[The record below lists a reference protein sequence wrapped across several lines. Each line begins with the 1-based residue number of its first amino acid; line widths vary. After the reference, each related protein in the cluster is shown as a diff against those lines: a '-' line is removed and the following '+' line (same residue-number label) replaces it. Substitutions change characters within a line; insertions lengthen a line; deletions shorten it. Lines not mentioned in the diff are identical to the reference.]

1 MNAFRSD
8 ARSRAPGRGAPEPG
22 ERASVDGLGMPK
34 AAPRGGLSL
43 KGRALRVLSQREHSR
58 LELLRKLGPHAE
70 SAEQLESLIRDL
82 EQAGWLSEQR
92 FAESVVHRRAG
103 RFGLRR
109 IEQELS
115 AHRVD
120 DAVAGPVLQALRLS
134 ERDRALAAWAKRF
147 GAPPV
152 DAADRA
158 RQQRF
163 LAQRGFASEAVAWV
177 LRHGAPQHA
186 CGETGPGTAAD

>member
-8 ARSRAPGRGAPEPG
+8 ARSRMPGRGAPGPDD
-22 ERASVDGLGMPK
+22 RASVDGPGETK
-34 AAPRGGLSL
+34 SAPRGGLSL
-43 KGRALRVLSQREHSR
+43 KARALRVLSQREHSR
-58 LELLRKLGPHAE
+58 LELLRKLGPYAE
-70 SAEQLESLIRDL
+70 SAEQLESVVREL

-92 FAESVVHRRAG
+92 FAESVAHRRAG

-109 IEQELS
+109 IEQELA

-120 DAVAGPVLQALRLS
+120 DAVAAPVLQALRLS
-134 ERDRALAAWAKRF
+134 ERDRALAAWCKRF
-147 GAPPV
+147 GALPV

-163 LAQRGFASEAVAWV
+163 LAQRGFAAEAVAWV
-177 LRHGAPQHA
+177 LRHGAPERV
-186 CGETGPGTAAD
+186 CNETGSDIVAE